1 MRAREQKELKTNY
14 VNTSILKAEVTVLQ
28 RMQVIDKTF
37 EE

>member
-1 MRAREQKELKTNY
+1 MRAREQKELKTNQ
-14 VNTSILKAEVTVLQ
+14 VITSILKAEVTVLQ